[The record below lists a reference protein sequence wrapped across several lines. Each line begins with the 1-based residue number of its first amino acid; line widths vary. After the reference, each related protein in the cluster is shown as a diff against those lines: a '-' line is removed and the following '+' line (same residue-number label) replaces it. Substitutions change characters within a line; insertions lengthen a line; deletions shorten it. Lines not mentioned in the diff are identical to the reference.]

1 MADPKVNVEIVNP
14 APEEPIAE
22 VVVVETPESSG
33 NNEMLIKLG
42 MLIADIEVI
51 KNTVEELKYKTESTE
66 RTAESAI
73 EIAVET
79 AIEQPAKVLEPVVEE
94 IVTEVIPAPVE
105 AEETEPPVERA
116 KKKRHFI

>member
-1 MADPKVNVEIVNP
+1 MADPEVKVEIVNP
-14 APEEPIAE
+14 APEEPEAE
-22 VVVVETPESSG
+22 VVIVETPASTG
-33 NNEMLIKLG
+33 DNEMLLKLG
-42 MLIADIEVI
+42 MLIADVEVI
-51 KNTVEELKYKTESTE
+51 KKTVEELKYKTESTE
-66 RTAESAI
+66 RTAEAAI

-79 AIEQPAKVLEPVVEE
+79 AIEPPVEVIEPVVEE